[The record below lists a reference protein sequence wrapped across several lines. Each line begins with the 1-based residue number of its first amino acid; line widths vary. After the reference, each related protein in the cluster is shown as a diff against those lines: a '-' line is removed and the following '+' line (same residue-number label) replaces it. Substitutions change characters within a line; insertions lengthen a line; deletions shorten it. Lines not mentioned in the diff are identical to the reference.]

1 MSLWDPLLRVAAL
14 DAFGRPLAVRTEVC
28 AAQDLVDKVATGGL
42 DIAIVY
48 AP

>member
-1 MSLWDPLLRVAAL
+1 MRSAA
-14 DAFGRPLAVRTEVC
+14 PLAVRTEVC